1 MQLLHELA
9 GLLDERLRL
18 FVVPGVVVAYFLE
31 QSFELVVELRVH
43 QRPGRLARSPAPTC
57 CLMAA
62 RSSSS
67 EPKP

>member
-1 MQLLHELA
+1 MNRSKLEFVMQLLHELA

-43 QRPGRLARSPAPTC
+43 Q
-57 CLMAA
+57 
-62 RSSSS
+62 
-67 EPKP
+67 